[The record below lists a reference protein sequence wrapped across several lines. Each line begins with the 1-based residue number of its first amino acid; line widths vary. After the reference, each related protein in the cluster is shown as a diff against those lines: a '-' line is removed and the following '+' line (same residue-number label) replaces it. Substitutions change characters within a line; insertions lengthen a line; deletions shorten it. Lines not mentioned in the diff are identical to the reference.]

1 MENCALNLNYCAG
14 INCIESFIPKDCR
27 VITIIDA
34 NIAERYGKYFPQ
46 PQISVVASEE
56 NKSLQNVERL
66 SLQLLDMGADRSSFL
81 LAVGGGI
88 ISDLTGFIGSVY
100 MRGIK
105 FAYVPTTLLAQA
117 DAAIGGKTAVNLG
130 GYKNILGVVNQPAYT
145 LFCPDF
151 LDTLPA
157 KEMLA
162 GTSELLKTFLLNDRE
177 NYFNCLGEIRAHG
190 LNARTLWPYIKK
202 CSAIKAS
209 IVEQDPYDNG
219 IRKTLNL
226 GHTFAHAL
234 EKLTGI
240 HHGEA
245 VSIGIVLA
253 AKLSVKTGLLNHD
266 EAITI
271 ESDFRDL
278 GLAVKSPVKISELAE
293 IMCKDKKRSGDSIDF
308 ILLERIGKAMIF
320 TIKVKDLEGL
330 INDLS

>member
-1 MENCALNLNYCAG
+1 MEKCALNLNYCAD

-27 VITIIDA
+27 VVTIIDA
-34 NIAERYGKYFPQ
+34 DIEERYGKYFPV
-46 PQISVVASEE
+46 PRISVVASEE
-56 NKSLQNVERL
+56 NKSLQNVGKI
-66 SLQLLDMGADRSSFL
+66 SAQLLEMGADRGTFL

-130 GYKNILGVVNQPAYT
+130 GYKNILGVINQPVYT

-151 LDTLPA
+151 LNTLPE

-162 GTSELLKTFLLNDRE
+162 GTSELLKTFILADRE
-177 NYFNCLGEIRAHG
+177 NYFNCLGEIRARG
-190 LNARTLWPYIKK
+190 LNARTLWPYIKR
-202 CSAIKAS
+202 CSSIKAS

-234 EKLTGI
+234 EKSTSI

-253 AKLSVKTGLLNHD
+253 AKLSVKLGLLNHD
-266 EAITI
+266 EATTI
-271 ESDFRDL
+271 ESDFKDT
-278 GLAVKSPVKISELAE
+278 GLSVKSPVNISSLLE

-308 ILLERIGKAMIF
+308 ILLESIGKAIIF
-320 TIKVKDLEGL
+320 TIKIKDLEGL
-330 INDLS
+330 LNDLS

>member
-1 MENCALNLNYCAG
+1 MAL
-14 INCIESFIPKDCR
+14 
-27 VITIIDA
+27 
-34 NIAERYGKYFPQ
+34 
-46 PQISVVASEE
+46 
-56 NKSLQNVERL
+56 
-66 SLQLLDMGADRSSFL
+66 
-81 LAVGGGI
+81 
-88 ISDLTGFIGSVY
+88 
-100 MRGIK
+100 
-105 FAYVPTTLLAQA
+105 
-117 DAAIGGKTAVNLG
+117 
-130 GYKNILGVVNQPAYT
+130 
-145 LFCPDF
+145 
-151 LDTLPA
+151 
-157 KEMLA
+157 
-162 GTSELLKTFLLNDRE
+162 
-177 NYFNCLGEIRAHG
+177 H
-190 LNARTLWPYIKK
+190 KK

-234 EKLTGI
+234 EKSTGI